1 MPSRAF
7 APKIPARWNK
17 LAPNSLRHA
26 LELCKDY
33 AREVRNLSVER
44 IADEMGV
51 TDHWSL
57 YKWMQNGRMPVNLVR
72 PFESAC
78 GINYVS
84 RWIATSGGKLLVE
97 LAGGRLGHAF
107 FASDGASATEIAL
120 KMSFHSWRN
129 RGFDKKRDFL
139 CLEGS
144 YHGETVGALAV
155 TDVAIF
161 RDAYA
166 PLVRPAATVPT
177 PDARQAKDGETAVD
191 VARRAAKAP
200 CGRQGL

>member
-1 MPSRAF
+1 MPASTL
-7 APKIPARWNK
+7 APKVPARWNK
-17 LAPNSLRHA
+17 LAPTSLRHA

-84 RWIATSGGKLLVE
+84 RWIATSGGKLLVD
-97 LAGGRLGHAF
+97 LAGGRLHGPDDMVTLNTSFSEALQLL
-107 FASDGASATEIAL
+107 SDFYAAGGKGDPKATLDAINHHL
-120 KMSFHSWRN
+120 QQCCYHRN
-129 RGFDKKRDFL
+129 NVAA
-139 CLEGS
+139 CAQPELE
-144 YHGETVGALAV
+144 L
-155 TDVAIF
+155 
-161 RDAYA
+161 
-166 PLVRPAATVPT
+166 L
-177 PDARQAKDGETAVD
+177 
-191 VARRAAKAP
+191 
-200 CGRQGL
+200 